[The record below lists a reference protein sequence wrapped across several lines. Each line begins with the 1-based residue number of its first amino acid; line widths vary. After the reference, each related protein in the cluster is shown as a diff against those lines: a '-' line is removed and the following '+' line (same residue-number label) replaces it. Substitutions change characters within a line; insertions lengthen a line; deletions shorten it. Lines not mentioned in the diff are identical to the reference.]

1 MRNLVYRG
9 PVFCHAQKAL
19 PQETRPMKEKE
30 VRLALV
36 CYGGVSLVL
45 YMHGVIKELLKL
57 TRASKVYP
65 SIADQE
71 RRQAET
77 FASLNGPDGRER
89 DTEEA
94 YFSLLKV
101 ICRKLDLRVIVDS
114 VAGACGRGCCCI
126 NLALPLARN
135 PPSGYLRQQG
145 VDEGEQAGPADH

>member
-57 TRASKVYP
+57 TRASKVYH

-101 ICRKLDLRVIVDS
+101 IGRKLDLRVIVDS
-114 VAGACGRGCCCI
+114 VAG
-126 NLALPLARN
+126 
-135 PPSGYLRQQG
+135 
-145 VDEGEQAGPADH
+145 GPAGDSYGGFFAHAPPPERSSPGILMR